1 MTPGSRKIDIN
12 SASLSAII
20 QVPQVGPALASEI
33 IAARPYARLS
43 DLKLVSGV
51 GEKLY
56 IVLKDYLR
64 VSAESVVNESNR
76 SGNIS
81 SSSSLV
87 LSGKL
92 DVNKAS
98 IQELQDVPGIGLAL
112 AETIVASRPYRR
124 LLDLQNVTGI
134 GQKLYSVLRKYLRVP
149 IDRSSSDISKK
160 RQSKTSSANQ
170 YTSSADGFEQI
181 PEMPSFEGG
190 SSNLTKVSA
199 DSDVISKDAD
209 PVEVDTVQELI
220 GPPIIDGSQIGVDLE
235 TAERA
240 SLDSVKIVN
249 RESRSNW
256 QPVNIA
262 IRPYRRKR
270 RWNLLAAV
278 AIAGIILGV
287 FQTYGLLGDLLSEV
301 NLNPM
306 ELLSIGLDQQVD
318 KQVFVDTTQEDELQ
332 VVGVSTT
339 VGLTVSPSQMAT
351 IESTSAVMVVE
362 PSSVIEATS
371 ESTQTVAEIEP
382 VIPTTEVVTIP
393 TATPTPSATA
403 TQLPTPTKTIPIPES
418 VRNIGQNVVPK
429 AVLWKEEFEPLRFT
443 DWGTE
448 DSKNFYSAI
457 EDGVFRLITKSRG
470 NRFYSSAAPQLDMVG
485 RDYCYEGDVIVDDC
499 TGNDFYG
506 LVFKASLDIDEFFAA
521 TITCVGNYRLI
532 RRADGF
538 TDFLRIAVSD
548 VVPPGPGTYR
558 LGILVK
564 SDSFTLYVDGV
575 EVYTQASKDLG
586 KVVSGEFGIYAQ
598 SVESE
603 ELRVNW
609 DNLIAT
615 EIER

>member
-12 SASLSAII
+12 NASLSTLI
-20 QVPQVGPALASEI
+20 QVPQVGPALAREI

-43 DLKLVSGV
+43 ELKLVSGV

-76 SGNIS
+76 SGDTS

-98 IQELQDVPGIGLAL
+98 VHELQDVPGIGLAL
-112 AETIVASRPYRR
+112 AEIIVAGRPYHR
-124 LLDLQNVTGI
+124 LPDLQNVTGI
-134 GQKLYSVLRKYLRVP
+134 GHKLYSALRKYLRVP
-149 IDRSSSDISKK
+149 IDRSSSDTLEKQRSKV
-160 RQSKTSSANQ
+160 RAANQ
-170 YTSSADGFEQI
+170 YNSSAAEFE
-181 PEMPSFEGG
+181 EMPSFEGG
-190 SSNLTKVSA
+190 SSTLTNVSA
-199 DSDVISKDAD
+199 DLDVISKDTD

-220 GPPIIDGSQIGVDLE
+220 GPPIIDGGQVSVDLE
-235 TAERA
+235 TTERV

-249 RESRSNW
+249 RDSRSNW

-287 FQTYGLLGDLLSEV
+287 FQTYGLLGNLLSEV

-306 ELLSIGLDQQVD
+306 ELVSIVLDQQVD
-318 KQVFVDTTQEDELQ
+318 EQVDVDNTQEDELQ

-339 VGLTVSPSQMAT
+339 VRLTVVPNQMAT
-351 IESTSAVMVVE
+351 IQPTLTVMVVD
-362 PSSVIEATS
+362 PSSVIEATP
-371 ESTQTVAEIEP
+371 ESTQTVFEIEP
-382 VIPTTEVVTIP
+382 VIPATEVVTIP
-393 TATPTPSATA
+393 TATPIRSATA

-418 VRNIGQNVVPK
+418 VRKIDQDVVPK

-448 DSKNFYSAI
+448 DSNNFYSAI

-470 NRFYSSAAPQLDMVG
+470 NRFYSSAAPQFDMVE
-485 RDYCYEGDVIVDDC
+485 RDYYYEGDVIVDDC

-506 LVFKASLDIDEFFAA
+506 LVFKANLDIDEYFAA
-521 TITCVGNYRLI
+521 TITCVGHYRLI
-532 RRADGF
+532 RRIDGF
-538 TDFLRIAVSD
+538 TNPLRIAVSD

-558 LGILVK
+558 IGILVK

-603 ELRVNW
+603 ELRVSW

>member
-1 MTPGSRKIDIN
+1 
-12 SASLSAII
+12 
-20 QVPQVGPALASEI
+20 
-33 IAARPYARLS
+33 
-43 DLKLVSGV
+43 
-51 GEKLY
+51 
-56 IVLKDYLR
+56 
-64 VSAESVVNESNR
+64 
-76 SGNIS
+76 
-81 SSSSLV
+81 
-87 LSGKL
+87 
-92 DVNKAS
+92 
-98 IQELQDVPGIGLAL
+98 
-112 AETIVASRPYRR
+112 
-124 LLDLQNVTGI
+124 
-134 GQKLYSVLRKYLRVP
+134 
-149 IDRSSSDISKK
+149 
-160 RQSKTSSANQ
+160 
-170 YTSSADGFEQI
+170 
-181 PEMPSFEGG
+181 
-190 SSNLTKVSA
+190 
-199 DSDVISKDAD
+199 
-209 PVEVDTVQELI
+209 
-220 GPPIIDGSQIGVDLE
+220 GVDLE

-485 RDYCYEGDVIVDDC
+485 RDYYYEGDVIVDDC

-506 LVFKASLDIDEFFAA
+506 LVFKASLDIDEYFAA
-521 TITCVGNYRLI
+521 TITCVGHYRLI
-532 RRADGF
+532 RRVDGF
-538 TDFLRIAVSD
+538 TDPLRIAVSD

-558 LGILVK
+558 LGILVR

>member
-1 MTPGSRKIDIN
+1 MTPRSRKIDIN
-12 SASLSAII
+12 SASLSTLT
-20 QVPQVGPALASEI
+20 QVPRVGPALASEI

-56 IVLKDYLR
+56 IILKGYLR
-64 VSAESVVNESNR
+64 VSADSVENESNT
-76 SGNIS
+76 SDNAS
-81 SSSSLV
+81 SSSSV
-87 LSGKL
+87 MSGKL

-98 IQELQDVPGIGLAL
+98 IEELQGVPGIGLAL
-112 AETIVASRPYRR
+112 AETIVAGRPYGR
-124 LLDLQNVTGI
+124 LPDLQNVAGI
-134 GQKLYSVLRKYLRVP
+134 GHKLYAGLRKYLRVP
-149 IDRSSSDISKK
+149 IDSSLSDTKNPSPSKSSLETQYSSSTTQFDH
-160 RQSKTSSANQ
+160 
-170 YTSSADGFEQI
+170 I
-181 PEMPSFEGG
+181 PTMPSFEESSG
-190 SSNLTKVSA
+190 SLINVS
-199 DSDVISKDAD
+199 DELDVTSKETD
-209 PVEVDTVQELI
+209 PVEVNTVQELI
-220 GPPIIDGSQIGVDLE
+220 GPPIVDGSPMSAESE
-235 TAERA
+235 TSETV

-249 RESRSNW
+249 RELRSNW
-256 QPVNIA
+256 RPVNIA

-270 RWNLLAAV
+270 RWKLLAAMV
-278 AIAGIILGV
+278 IAGIILGL
-287 FQTYGLLGDLLSEV
+287 FQTYGLLGNLLGAV

-306 ELLSIGLDQQVD
+306 QLLSFVIDQQVD
-318 KQVFVDTTQEDELQ
+318 EQVVVVNTQEDKLQ
-332 VVGVSTT
+332 VVGVSTIPGKT
-339 VGLTVSPSQMAT
+339 VVSSQVAQIQPTLT
-351 IESTSAVMVVE
+351 AVVVE
-362 PSSVIEATS
+362 PSPVIKATS
-371 ESTQTVAEIEP
+371 ESTQTVSEIAS
-382 VIPTTEVVTIP
+382 VISTATVVTIP
-393 TATPTPSATA
+393 TATPIPSATA

-418 VRNIGQNVVPK
+418 VRKIGPNVVPK
-429 AVLWKEEFEPLRFT
+429 SVLWKEEFEPLRFA

-470 NRFYSSAAPQLDMVG
+470 KRFYSSASPQLDMVG
-485 RDYCYEGDVIVDDC
+485 RDYYYEGDVIVDDC

-609 DNLIAT
+609 DNLVAT